1 MVERRQGRWDES
13 IQHIQQALAL
23 DPHNPSLVPELATTY
38 LLVRRYDE
46 AGKALDSALTW
57 KPRDFGMALL
67 RAWVDAFGKADLGRW
82 KAVVAGEAGSPA
94 DPNDL
99 ISARL
104 ALALLER
111 NYHAAQEALDTP
123 GLAEFDD
130 NGFFFPREWTQAII
144 ARGLGD
150 KARANASFL
159 AARQRAAASAQEN
172 PNDARALIVVGQID
186 AALGRTADAI
196 REGERAAELLPPS
209 KDAVNGGFIQEK
221 LARIYAQTG
230 DVNRALNFLEKQIKL
245 PQMPHGLTYGS
256 LKLEQDW
263 DPLRKDPRF
272 EKIVASLAPK
282 DTR

>member
-1 MVERRQGRWDES
+1 MVERRQGRWDEA
-13 IQHIQQALAL
+13 IHHIQQALAL
-23 DPHNPSLVPELATTY
+23 DPHNASLVPELATTY
-38 LLVRRYDE
+38 FLVGRYDE
-46 AGKALDSALTW
+46 AGKTLDSALAW
-57 KPRDFGMALL
+57 KPGDFGMSLL
-67 RAWVDAFGKADLGRW
+67 HAWADAFGKADLRRW
-82 KAVVAGEAGSPA
+82 KAVVSGEAGTPA

-111 NYHAAQEALDTP
+111 DYHAAQEALDTP

-130 NGFFFPREWTQAII
+130 NGFFFPREWTQGII

-150 KARANASFL
+150 KTRANASFL
-159 AARQRAAASAQEN
+159 AARQRAAASVQEN
-172 PNDARALIVVGQID
+172 PNDARSLIVLGQID
-186 AALGRTADAI
+186 AALGRTADAG

-230 DVNRALNFLEKQIKL
+230 NANRALTFLEKISRS
-245 PQMPHGLTYGS
+245 PGEVTYGS
-256 LKLEQDW
+256 LKLEEDW

-272 EKIVASLAPK
+272 DKIVASLAPK
-282 DTR
+282 DARP